1 MFDRGAVL
9 ASELAASSALEKR
22 QILARLIKRVT
33 VHADRVEVLARFD
46 EISCDVGE
54 SENRAAEPILLTIA
68 TRITRT
74 GKRTALAIAPA
85 QAVSNQRQD
94 TPLIKL
100 VAKAFAARTAVEAE
114 PVDPKE
120 LAITMGQ
127 DKDYFARLVR
137 LGYLAPDII
146 SAILDGRQPA
156 TLTRRRLARV
166 SKLPM
171 DWAEQRQLLGFAS
184 V

>member
-1 MFDRGAVL
+1 MFDRAALL
-9 ASELAASSALEKR
+9 ASELRAGTALAQREM
-22 QILARLIKRVT
+22 LAKLVQQVT
-33 VHADRVEVLARFD
+33 VRIDRVEIMVRFD
-46 EISCDVGE
+46 QLRVAAWEDENDG
-54 SENRAAEPILLTIA
+54 SEPVVLNIA

-74 GKRTALAIAPA
+74 GKRTTLAIAPA
-85 QAVSNQRQD
+85 QVIANQRQD

-100 VAKAFAARTAVEAE
+100 VAKAFAARTAVEVD

-120 LAITMGQ
+120 LANTLGQ

-146 SAILDGRQPA
+146 SDILDGRQPA
-156 TLTRRRLARV
+156 ALTRQRLARV

-171 DWAEQRQLLGFAS
+171 DWTEQRQLLGFAAA
-184 V
+184 